1 MPYFRRRSPL
11 RSIARRYGVRRPWLR
26 KGLWAQRSMRSTQM
40 NLRRSQGRDDAALAV
55 LWPKQ
60 GFPSRLTVTLP
71 YEYAARVNPG
81 VLTSVDTIIALN
93 NAVDLNSSAGGNQQA
108 RGFDQW
114 TPQYE
119 NYRINYV
126 TAKICVRQRA
136 SHGIRVV
143 THLNSS
149 SSDLSAETRPSE
161 LERAELHGTTA
172 SNQPPIEV
180 TRTFYPASAFGM
192 TKDQYQG
199 DERTQAAVGSA
210 PTAIA
215 YLHILVAQLDA
226 LTVADFEM
234 EVYLKVNITFFD
246 RASIAA
252 S

>member
-1 MPYFRRRSPL
+1 MPYFRRFRPSF
-11 RSIARRYGVRRPWLR
+11 SARRSGARRPWAR
-26 KGLWAQRSMRSTQM
+26 KGLWAQRSMRRTEV
-40 NLRRSQGRDDAALAV
+40 NLRRSQGRDDASLAV

-81 VLTSVDTIIALN
+81 VLTTVDTILAIN
-93 NAVDLNSSAGGNQQA
+93 NAIDLNSSAGGNQQA

-126 TAKICVRQRA
+126 TVKICVRQRA
-136 SHGIRVV
+136 AHGIRVV

-149 SSDLSAETRPSE
+149 GTDLGAETRPSE
-161 LERAELHGTTA
+161 LERAENHGTTS
-172 SNQPPIEV
+172 SNQPPVEF
-180 TRTFYPASAFGM
+180 TRTYYPASAFGM

-199 DERTQAAVGSA
+199 DERTQAAVAAA
-210 PTAIA
+210 PGAIA

-226 LTVADFEM
+226 LTVADFEI
-234 EVYLKVNITFFD
+234 EVYMKVNITFFD